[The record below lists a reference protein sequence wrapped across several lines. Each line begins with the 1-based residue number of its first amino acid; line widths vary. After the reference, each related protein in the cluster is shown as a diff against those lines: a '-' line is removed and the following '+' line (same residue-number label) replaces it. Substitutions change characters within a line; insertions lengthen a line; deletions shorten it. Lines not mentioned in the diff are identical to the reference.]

1 MATNGLN
8 HTTDVLKRLRKERG
22 LTQKDVAAMVGVNQS
37 VISRIEAGEIGAS
50 NRIAE
55 GLEKAYGMPIIDAL
69 LYRKSWRGEPEDVT
83 AIKQLIDRYQTVLSD
98 SGIKAIKAYVEHMI
112 GLSNGPGLMPGGPA
126 MPIKSL
132 WGGDWSWGPREL
144 ERHIT
149 AECAPV
155 MTWSRIS
162 IHRTHPIKVKGE
174 LVLKGEIYVEG
185 HGTSGTPLYSFFLDQ
200 MKEGGV
206 FTGDDFKP
214 VDIYT
219 SYFQNVIAVRVAL
232 PGRIERS
239 VSVLMSGDINY
250 DEYGLKDY
258 YYLDAVV
265 RSYLQTKGELGQS
278 SYDVNG
284 LGL

>member
-1 MATNGLN
+1 MVVNGLT
-8 HTTDVLKRLRKERG
+8 HTTDVLKRVRKEKG
-22 LTQKDVAAMVGVNQS
+22 LTQKDVAALVGVNQS

-55 GLEKAYGMPIIDAL
+55 GLEEAYGMPIVEAL
-69 LYRKSWRGEPEDVT
+69 LYRKSWAGESESVT
-83 AIKQLIDRYQTVLSD
+83 EIKQLIDRHQTALSD

-112 GLSNGPGLMPGGPA
+112 GLSNGPGLMPGGPTV
-126 MPIKSL
+126 PIKSL

-155 MTWSRIS
+155 MTWNRIS

-219 SYFQNVIAVRVAL
+219 SYFQNVIAVRIAL

-239 VSVLMSGDINY
+239 VSVLMSGDIKY

-265 RSYLQTKGELGQS
+265 RNYLQTKGELGQS
-278 SYDVNG
+278 SYNVNG
-284 LGL
+284 LGQ